1 MFLSYVVINLWR
13 AKDVQVKID
22 HHTFNHT
29 NNTKSASE
37 EKNRVI
43 LGCCELL
50 RPAHLGHR
58 NAAYQE

>member
-13 AKDVQVKID
+13 AKDVQVKSD
-22 HHTFNHT
+22 HHAFNHT

-37 EKNRVI
+37 KKNRVI

-50 RPAHLGHR
+50 RLAHLGH
-58 NAAYQE
+58 